1 MIHTDTATKALAP
14 AYGTPRDMPWNV
26 MGGSLNATDASVAD
40 VLKANGLDYQVRL
53 VPVAGYEVAEGE
65 PIAFA
70 DFTYGTG
77 LKGVVRPMPD
87 GSSKMLSVVGSRFRP
102 IQNDAAF
109 AVADNLRE
117 MGAKITGAADFRA
130 GNASLL
136 VVDLAKPVRLVRP
149 DGGIDVTDL
158 NLLIKNAHDGSAA
171 LTFALTGMRLA
182 CTNAVQAAIAKSQR
196 AWKISHTPNAE
207 ARMDLAVKALLLAT
221 DYQAGFQ
228 VVAQHM
234 MDTPMVDAEFAKIVA
249 RLFPV
254 AVDAEGAAAER
265 RRGIQESITAL
276 YHSSTT
282 LEGVRGTRWGGYNA
296 LTEYMDHYRPV
307 KGSDAK
313 AQSISR
319 AEGALEGPYVR
330 TKESI
335 WKMMATV

>member
-1 MIHTDTATKALAP
+1 MIHTTTATKATSP
-14 AYGTPRDMPWNV
+14 AYGTAREMPWNV
-26 MGGSLNATDASVAD
+26 MGGSLNVTDAPVAD
-40 VLKANGLDYQVRL
+40 VLKAANLDYQVRL

-70 DFTYGTG
+70 DFTYGEG

-87 GSSKMLSVVGSRFRP
+87 GSQKMLSVVGSRFRP

-109 AVADNLRE
+109 TVADNLRE
-117 MGAKITGAADFRA
+117 MGSKITGAADFRA

-158 NLLIKNAHDGSAA
+158 NLLIRNAHDGSAA

-182 CTNAVQAAIAKSQR
+182 CTNAVQAAIGKAQR
-196 AWKISHTPNAE
+196 TWKISHTPNAQ

-221 DYQAGFQ
+221 DYQAAFQ
-228 VVAQHM
+228 AVAQGM

-249 RLFPV
+249 RLW
-254 AVDAEGAAAER
+254 AVDADAEGATADR
-265 RRGIQESITAL
+265 RRGIQEQVVAL
-276 YHSSTT
+276 YHSSST

-296 LTEYMDHYRPV
+296 LTEYMDHVRPV
-307 KGSDAK
+307 KGADTK
-313 AQSISR
+313 AQLIAR
-319 AEGALEGPYVR
+319 AEGALDGPYVR

-335 WKMMATV
+335 WRMMATA